1 MIKKGKLKKGATLIE
16 LSVVLAVLSII
27 STMVISFSIFFSE
40 RVKTT
45 VKANNLMQ
53 DVVAVKAVMESWI
66 DDLTQNN
73 ATFSCADNNNKLIG
87 DINGT
92 QYSIALEN
100 KLLSATLVSGGQ
112 ISYRVEAISVLT
124 FDVIKNSDQTQ
135 TLYICKAFYQA
146 DNTVDYFSFTINP
159 YVGDLA

>member
-1 MIKKGKLKKGATLIE
+1 
-16 LSVVLAVLSII
+16 
-27 STMVISFSIFFSE
+27 
-40 RVKTT
+40 
-45 VKANNLMQ
+45 MQ

-73 ATFSCADNNNKLIG
+73 ATFSCADTNNKLIG
-87 DINGT
+87 DVNGT